1 MGRVAAA
8 RKNAEHWSA
17 TSSTRNSTLRRTV
30 ARHAGDAREVGVQP
44 QVRRERR
51 RAALLRVAPVVGER
65 GEPERG
71 GGGQRVCGGAWW
83 CVVVCSGVLWCDQQQ
98 VSSGKRLCQAPPHH
112 HHPRS
117 PGSRRCRRRAG
128 AGAAAPS
135 GGARRRSRS
144 ARPQTA
150 AAPAAR
156 RRGRSARGW
165 GPVLCCL
172 CCYVCGSG
180 ECRLHCGHRLTN
192 TKNKAPQ
199 TAHLIVR
206 PSLACQMKGMN
217 GSAQ

>member
-98 VSSGKRLCQAPPHH
+98 VSSGKRLCQAPPTTTILAH
-112 HHPRS
+112 REA
-117 PGSRRCRRRAG
+117 GDVEGGQVRAQRRRQEARDDG
-128 AGAAAPS
+128 RAVRALKLQPRQQRGGAAVALAD
-135 GGARRRSRS
+135 GA
-144 ARPQTA
+144 
-150 AAPAAR
+150 
-156 RRGRSARGW
+156 
-165 GPVLCCL
+165 LCCV
-172 CCYVCGSG
+172 VCVVMFVDRVSAGFTVVTGSPT
-180 ECRLHCGHRLTN
+180 RKTRPH
-192 TKNKAPQ
+192 KQPISSSAPLLP
-199 TAHLIVR
+199 AR
-206 PSLACQMKGMN
+206 
-217 GSAQ
+217 